1 MPAPGAGQLNR
12 QITIQQNTQ
21 TKDAEGG
28 MVDSWA
34 NFAENIWA
42 KKNNLSGNERAATR
56 QGGSTLDAR
65 TEFTIRY
72 LAGITEQMRVLC
84 DGKYYNIRHVND
96 FMDRHEFIVLTCD
109 TGGNNGR

>member
-21 TKDAEGG
+21 TKDTEGG

-72 LAGITEQMRVLC
+72 AMANTTTYATSMILWTAMSL
-84 DGKYYNIRHVND
+84 
-96 FMDRHEFIVLTCD
+96 
-109 TGGNNGR
+109 